1 MTVEQYIERIGKRD
15 ISVESY
21 NLDRSSTKKV
31 HSKDHK
37 QKELLED
44 IPDLI

>member
-21 NLDRSSTKKV
+21 NLERSSTKKFALKG
-31 HSKDHK
+31 S
-37 QKELLED
+37 QAELLED